1 MNTKSLAENFRL
13 TASIEDGWVVIRT
26 KDGQIIT
33 QKLGTSSVSIAEAF
47 IEADLI
53 MRGEYTPTMEE

>member
-1 MNTKSLAENFRL
+1 MNTNKLAENFRL
-13 TASIEDGWVVIRT
+13 TASIEDGWTVIRT

-33 QKLGTSSVSIAEAF
+33 QKLGTSSASIAEAF

-53 MRGEYTPTMEE
+53 MRGEYVPTMEE